1 MNSENLNGVVTYVPY
16 SSQELINYAFKYKK
30 ILVALNAEKILNINN
45 QIKSIVNQN
54 IGYPDGIGVVWALK
68 KKGYSNA
75 IKIPGCELWLE
86 IIEEFYKKKSIYLV
100 GGSNEVINS
109 TVRKLKKEYLGIK
122 ICNFRNGFFDSEND
136 EKILIEDIKKNK
148 PDIIFVAMG
157 SPKQELLMDRI
168 QKNYKAVYLGLG
180 GSFDVYTGNVKRAP
194 KWLIKNNLEWAYRL
208 INQPIR
214 IKRQI
219 YLLWFFILLKFNKL

>member
-16 SSQELINYAFKYKK
+16 SSQELINYSFKYKK
-30 ILVALNAEKILNINN
+30 ILVSLNAEKILNINN

-109 TVRKLKKEYLGIK
+109 TFRKLKKEYLGSK
-122 ICNFRNGFFDSEND
+122 YV
-136 EKILIEDIKKNK
+136 ILEMV
-148 PDIIFVAMG
+148 F
-157 SPKQELLMDRI
+157 LI
-168 QKNYKAVYLGLG
+168 QKMMRKY
-180 GSFDVYTGNVKRAP
+180 
-194 KWLIKNNLEWAYRL
+194 
-208 INQPIR
+208 
-214 IKRQI
+214 
-219 YLLWFFILLKFNKL
+219 